1 MSRESIIK
9 KRYAG
14 ILATVLFAVWV
25 LISEFCPV
33 IIGGDIG
40 SFLYVTFHFILN
52 PLIGI
57 IILAYAV
64 WHSYRTDKVF
74 VKFADI
80 IACTFPVFI
89 IYTGFTGSL
98 WLTEVLGITF
108 R

>member
-1 MSRESIIK
+1 MNRESIIK
-9 KRYAG
+9 KLYAG
-14 ILATVLFAVWV
+14 ILATGLFAIWV
-25 LISEFCPV
+25 LISEFGTM

-52 PLIGI
+52 PFIGI
-57 IILAYAV
+57 IVLAFAV

-74 VKFADI
+74 VKLVDI
-80 IACTFPVFI
+80 IVCTFPVFI
-89 IYTGFTGSL
+89 TYTGFTGSL